1 MTSVRLMTMVKSVEG
16 AAGIP
21 PKSLIDAIN
30 NLGMEAA
37 RQGVL
42 VGAGGLA
49 SIAPGEL
56 PG

>member
-1 MTSVRLMTMVKSVEG
+1 MTTVRFMTMVKSVEG
-16 AAGIP
+16 AAGIF

-30 NLGMEAA
+30 NLGMEAT

-42 VGAGGLA
+42 VEAGGLA
-49 SIAPGEL
+49 SIAPGEF

>member
-1 MTSVRLMTMVKSVEG
+1 MTMVKSVEG

-30 NLGMEAA
+30 NLGMEAT

-42 VGAGGLA
+42 VEAGGLA